1 MHEFI
6 FICLSR
12 TPSVQHLY
20 ERTIL
25 HSTCTRNP
33 TKSTD
38 FRILHKEV
46 NIKKINLFFYH
57 KNLTELNL
65 EEVET
70 NGKKQWRRKQ
80 PKKKIVP
87 KNCLYQCAAH
97 VRTFTQRW
105 VTNTNWIQ
113 KSKSPRNVGLKRRT
127 RRCLCAN
134 NGVIWLD
141 FGWFGVRVKSASK
154 RRVNCD
160 SFGAAWAQPDHFEYI
175 SYRLHTLRFGFRLLL
190 FFFSVH
196 VVVYCIAPP
205 LTTQPI
211 HNTFNVE
218 LVMSFDWLVYFIHDR
233 KRSML
238 V

>member
-1 MHEFI
+1 MQFEGARHNVRRSEKRICAFQNNQRLIRKHRPKSNNMYKNTFLFHLQQKKCELWLHEFI

-80 PKKKIVP
+80 PKKK
-87 KNCLYQCAAH
+87 
-97 VRTFTQRW
+97 
-105 VTNTNWIQ
+105 
-113 KSKSPRNVGLKRRT
+113 
-127 RRCLCAN
+127 
-134 NGVIWLD
+134 
-141 FGWFGVRVKSASK
+141 
-154 RRVNCD
+154 
-160 SFGAAWAQPDHFEYI
+160 
-175 SYRLHTLRFGFRLLL
+175 SYRKIVCINVRRMC
-190 FFFSVH
+190 VH
-196 VVVYCIAPP
+196 S
-205 LTTQPI
+205 
-211 HNTFNVE
+211 HSDE
-218 LVMSFDWLVYFIHDR
+218 
-233 KRSML
+233 
-238 V
+238 